1 MAFAFVYTYG
11 SAILRVSKINRKE
24 IAMKTLLTF
33 ATVAFAAASLVAG
46 PKEGRE
52 PGPRGRRGGMEG
64 GSSDP
69 VVRLVCNPKVAEKI
83 GLSEEQRGK
92 IKEINKANRDNSED
106 LRKALRDAMEKQA
119 ELLKADKIDEAAVMA
134 EIDKAFDA
142 RKEMAK
148 RQTRRVIAIK
158 AVLTPEQVSKAL
170 EILKE
175 RPQSKLDRRGTG
187 PRGDKPSPE
196 SKD

>member
-1 MAFAFVYTYG
+1 
-11 SAILRVSKINRKE
+11 
-24 IAMKTLLTF
+24 MKTLLTF

-52 PGPRGRRGGMEG
+52 PGQRGRRGGMES

-142 RKEMAK
+142 RREMAK
-148 RQTRRVIAIK
+148 RQTRRVIAIR

-170 EILKE
+170 EILKD
-175 RPQSKLDRRGTG
+175 RQQSKQARRGKG
-187 PRGDKPSPE
+187 PRGGKPSPE

>member
-1 MAFAFVYTYG
+1 
-11 SAILRVSKINRKE
+11 
-24 IAMKTLLTF
+24 MKTLLTF

-52 PGPRGRRGGMEG
+52 PGQRGRRGGMEV

-83 GLSEEQRGK
+83 GLSDEQRGK

-175 RPQSKLDRRGTG
+175 RSQSKLDRRGKG
-187 PRGDKPSPE
+187 PKGDKPSPE
-196 SKD
+196 PKD

>member
-1 MAFAFVYTYG
+1 
-11 SAILRVSKINRKE
+11 
-24 IAMKTLLTF
+24 MKTLLTF
-33 ATVAFAAASLVAG
+33 ATVALAAASLAAG

-52 PGPRGRRGGMEG
+52 PGQRGRRGGIEG

-142 RKEMAK
+142 RREMAK

-175 RPQSKLDRRGTG
+175 RQQSKLDRRGKG
-187 PRGDKPSPE
+187 PNGDKPSPE

>member
-1 MAFAFVYTYG
+1 
-11 SAILRVSKINRKE
+11 
-24 IAMKTLLTF
+24 MKTLFTL
-33 ATVAFAAASLVAG
+33 ATVVLAAASLVAG
-46 PKEGRE
+46 PKEGRD
-52 PGPRGRRGGMEG
+52 PGQRGRRGGVERD
-64 GSSDP
+64 SADP

-92 IKEINKANRDNSED
+92 IREINKANRGNSKE

-148 RQTRRVIAIK
+148 RQTRRIIAIK
-158 AVLTPEQVSKAL
+158 AVLTSEQVSKAL
-170 EILKE
+170 EILKD
-175 RPQSKLDRRGTG
+175 RPQPK
-187 PRGDKPSPE
+187 E
-196 SKD
+196 

>member
-1 MAFAFVYTYG
+1 
-11 SAILRVSKINRKE
+11 
-24 IAMKTLLTF
+24 MKTLLTF

-52 PGPRGRRGGMEG
+52 PGQRGRRGGMEG

-119 ELLKADKIDEAAVMA
+119 ELLKADKIDEAAVMT

-158 AVLTPEQVSKAL
+158 AVLSPEQVSKAL

-175 RPQSKLDRRGTG
+175 RPQSKLDCRGKG

>member
-1 MAFAFVYTYG
+1 
-11 SAILRVSKINRKE
+11 
-24 IAMKTLLTF
+24 MKTLLTF
-33 ATVAFAAASLVAG
+33 ATVAFSAASLAAG

-52 PGPRGRRGGMEG
+52 PGQRGRRGGIEG

-69 VVRLVCNPKVAEKI
+69 VVRLVCNPQVAEKI

-158 AVLTPEQVSKAL
+158 AVLSPEQVSKAL

-175 RPQSKLDRRGTG
+175 RSQSKLDRRGEG
-187 PRGDKPSPE
+187 PKGDKPSPE
-196 SKD
+196 PKD

>member
-1 MAFAFVYTYG
+1 
-11 SAILRVSKINRKE
+11 
-24 IAMKTLLTF
+24 MKSLLMF
-33 ATVAFAAASLVAG
+33 ATVALAAASLVAG

-52 PGPRGRRGGMEG
+52 PGQRGRRGGMEG

-69 VVRLVCNPKVAEKI
+69 VVRLVSNPKVAEKI
-83 GLSEEQRGK
+83 DLSEEQRGK

-158 AVLTPEQVSKAL
+158 AVLTPEQVSKVL

-175 RPQSKLDRRGTG
+175 RPQSKLDRRGKD
-187 PRGDKPSPE
+187 PRGGKPSPE
-196 SKD
+196 PKD

>member
-1 MAFAFVYTYG
+1 MAFVLVYTYG
-11 SAILRVSKINRKE
+11 SAILRVSTINRKE

-33 ATVAFAAASLVAG
+33 ATVALAAASLAAG

-52 PGPRGRRGGMEG
+52 PGQRGRRGGMEG

-158 AVLTPEQVSKAL
+158 AVLTPEQVSKVL

-175 RPQSKLDRRGTG
+175 RPQSKIDHRGKG
-187 PRGDKPSPE
+187 PRGGKPSPE
-196 SKD
+196 PKD

>member
-1 MAFAFVYTYG
+1 
-11 SAILRVSKINRKE
+11 
-24 IAMKTLLTF
+24 MKTLLTF

-46 PKEGRE
+46 PKDGRE
-52 PGPRGRRGGMEG
+52 PGQRGQRGGMEG

-83 GLSEEQRGK
+83 DLSEEQRGK

-158 AVLTPEQVSKAL
+158 AVLSPEQVSKAL